1 MKDRAV
7 KPLTFLLI
15 LGITFGFAGSAAALS
30 WETLGDQLCASQVG
44 GMIGGVL
51 AAPICQDQ
59 LDSEVSA
66 TEPDEVQFDIYENW
80 ATISDKREQFVT
92 EKKGFLDTSFG
103 MVQAKAKLEII
114 EQRKNGSTQAEAQS
128 AALEIVDD
136 YYTRLQVS
144 TLASQEREVV
154 AHNETIETI
163 NTTDNLGYL
172 QVYEQNGALCGG
184 ASSESRFGFGQKNL
198 TLYNGSQRT
207 YSTLRYEEDD
217 DTGGCVS
224 YNMTAF
230 DGSYTRNDILDIE
243 SGTGIQTDS
252 LEPVNYSQILGS
264 VESDRDTV
272 RNNVINMTSFYY
284 NEYSD
289 READNLS
296 VSDEL
301 GPLET
306 LITASTNYDTTG
318 SYSYLA
324 LTQAQ
329 AGHASNSSYA
339 FHVQWNNRTAWGQLF
354 VGSDAFNGTLEVNKT
369 YDGSDET
376 VIFVHNT
383 ENGKATETDINS
395 QFKILEMRD
404 TSTSEEVNST
414 KVQVVDFYTDGV
426 QDLNNQLDEARTLHS
441 NVTEC
446 PDCGGGIIGPTGSWF
461 ADLFNGLFP
470 DLPDLSA
477 DAVGGVA
484 VTGSIVLLLIAVIL
498 G

>member
-1 MKDRAV
+1 MRNRAV

-15 LGITFGFAGSAAALS
+15 LGMTLGFASTGVAASDNSFS
-30 WETLGDQLCASQVG
+30 WETLGDNLCKYQLTVALGLYCSQE
-44 GMIGGVL
+44 L
-51 AAPICQDQ
+51 E
-59 LDSEVSA
+59 SEISS
-66 TEPDEVQFDIYENW
+66 TQPSEVQFDIYENW
-80 ATISDKREQFVT
+80 AINQDTREQFIT
-92 EKKGFLDTSFG
+92 EKNSFLDTSFG
-103 MVQAKAKLEII
+103 MAQAKAKLTII
-114 EQRKNGSTQAEAQS
+114 EARKNGSSQAEAQS
-128 AALEIVDD
+128 MALEQVDEI
-136 YYTRLQVS
+136 YTKYQVS
-144 TLASQEREVV
+144 TLAQQEREAISV
-154 AHNETIETI
+154 NETFETV
-163 NTTDNLGYL
+163 NTTDNLELG
-172 QVYEQNGALCGG
+172 EITEEC
-184 ASSESRFGFGQKNL
+184 ASYNSTKFTEKNV
-198 TLYNGSQRT
+198 TLYNGTKRSYSHWETRADCESVYRDRYFIVPDKDGYYGSDIKTMTFKSGTGVKTTGLNTTAYLNVLRSIDSQRT
-207 YSTLRYEEDD
+207 
-217 DTGGCVS
+217 
-224 YNMTAF
+224 
-230 DGSYTRNDILDIE
+230 
-243 SGTGIQTDS
+243 
-252 LEPVNYSQILGS
+252 
-264 VESDRDTV
+264 TV
-272 RNNVINMTSFYY
+272 RNNVVNMTSFYY

-306 LITASTNYDTTG
+306 LITASTNYETTG

-383 ENGKATETDINS
+383 ENGKATETDING

-404 TSTSEEVNST
+404 TSTGEEVNST

-446 PDCGGGIIGPTGSWF
+446 PDCGGIIGPTGSWF
-461 ADLFNGLFP
+461 ADLFNDLFP